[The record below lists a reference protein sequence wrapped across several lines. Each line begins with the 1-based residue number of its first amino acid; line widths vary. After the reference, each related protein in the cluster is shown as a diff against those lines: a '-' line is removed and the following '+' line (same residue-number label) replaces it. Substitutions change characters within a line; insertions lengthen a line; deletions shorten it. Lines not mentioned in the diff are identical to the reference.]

1 MAEINNFLTADN
13 NVLIENNKDNK
24 SNYFDNLLNTDREVN
39 ILNIK
44 YNFI

>member
-1 MAEINNFLTADN
+1 MAEVNNFLTADN
-13 NVLIENNKDNK
+13 NVFFFFFKDNN

-39 ILNIK
+39 ILDNK